1 MEKQIVVALDDFGQ
15 PGKSVTMR
23 NPQLMSW
30 RQLKEL
36 RAQVKDGGDE
46 SGVSAL
52 RSLVVSWDADDAS
65 GSPLPPLSE
74 RPEAIEDLPLAV
86 LMRLLREMNE
96 RIELAV
102 PKGSATQSPTT

>member
-30 RQLKEL
+30 DEHKAL
-36 RAQVKDGGDE
+36 RATAREQSEDSALD
-46 SGVSAL
+46 AL
-52 RSLVVSWDADDAS
+52 RSVVISWDALGVD
-65 GSPLPPLSE
+65 GEPLPQPSE
-74 RPEAIEDLPLAV
+74 SPGAIAKLPIAV
-86 LMRLLREMNE
+86 IFRLFAEMNE